1 MHSVLTSF
9 RVSKK
14 YERSGYNGKLVYT
27 RDTTLPSEQVHEY
40 VTRMKDLEKK
50 FKESRALLVSMQEAK
65 TTDTTSLSRTG
76 KMSRVSPVAASAR
89 SLDIGIAALRNQ
101 IDLRAALLRQQSSF
115 HIQHGMMNH
124 TNSPQASAPVFHNA
138 PESYLYKRRCASGLL
153 GGSLSPDT
161 GFVGGSSSAK
171 LLLNLRQLQ
180 QPSANATLWAAVAQ
194 SGHSAAVKPS
204 YTLNQTSFIGEAR
217 LAESNQNKR
226 RIVQDEFASLESA
239 YKRARA
245 A

>member
-27 RDTTLPSEQVHEY
+27 RDTTIPSEQVLEY
-40 VTRMKDLEKK
+40 VTRLKDLEKK
-50 FKESRALLVSMQEAK
+50 FKDSRVLLVSMQEAK
-65 TTDTTSLSRTG
+65 TADTTSPSRAG
-76 KMSRVSPVAASAR
+76 KMSHVSPVAASTR

-101 IDLRAALLRQQSSF
+101 IDLRAAMLRQQSSF
-115 HIQHGMMNH
+115 HVQHGMMNH
-124 TNSPQASAPVFHNA
+124 TNFPQASAPVFQSVL
-138 PESYLYKRRCASGLL
+138 ESYLYKRRFASGLL
-153 GGSLSPDT
+153 GGSLSPDI
-161 GFVGGSSSAK
+161 GSLGGSSSAK
-171 LLLNLRQLQ
+171 LLLNLSQLQ
-180 QPSANATLWAAVAQ
+180 QPSVNAALWAAVAQ

-204 YTLNQTSFIGEAR
+204 YTLNQTRFIGEAR